1 MRHLRLVRPPG
12 PKEPRKK
19 PQRPPPLWSPEEASR
34 LRAALKNARAIMGT
48 WPCLAA
54 AMYLGREAISA
65 AANGRKRVSAEI
77 AVRLARALGKPLE
90 SLYAAPASA
99 DRCPTCGRGGAS

>member
-1 MRHLRLVRPPG
+1 MRHLRLVRPSG

-19 PQRPPPLWSPEEASR
+19 PQRPPPLWSPEEALR
-34 LRAALKNARAIMGT
+34 LRAALKTARALMGT

-54 AMYLGREAISA
+54 AMYIGREAINA

-77 AVRLARALGKPLE
+77 AVRLSRAIGKPLE
-90 SLYAAPASA
+90 SLYGPIA
-99 DRCPTCGRGGAS
+99 DATRCPHCGARRVS